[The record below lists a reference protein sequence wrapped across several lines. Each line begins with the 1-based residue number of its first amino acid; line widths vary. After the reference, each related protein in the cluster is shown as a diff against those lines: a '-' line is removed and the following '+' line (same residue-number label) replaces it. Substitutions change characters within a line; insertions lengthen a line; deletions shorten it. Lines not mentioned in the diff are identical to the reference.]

1 MLTQADI
8 GFIKANRGE
17 LTANRTSKIIV
28 KYSDVTERDPFTGE
42 PIGESEVTRQVDAVV
57 TEISSAINA
66 RVDREIIGGIVVQTG
81 DLNVSISIDLI
92 ADIADKITA
101 ILYDGKDY
109 EILAID
115 KKGIGVDNRYEIIA
129 RLIN

>member
-1 MLTQADI
+1 MLNDYDI
-8 GFIKANRGE
+8 EFMRQTRSEVI
-17 LTANRTSKIIV
+17 ANRTSKINV

-57 TEISSAINA
+57 TEISTG
-66 RVDREIIGGIVVQTG
+66 VDRDLDGGIEVQTG
-81 DLNVSISIDLI
+81 NLNVSISLEQI

-129 RLIN
+129 RLIS

>member
-8 GFIKANRGE
+8 EFIKANRGE

-42 PIGESEVTRQVDAVV
+42 PIGELEVTRQVDAVV
-57 TEISSAINA
+57 TEISTG
-66 RVDREIIGGIVVQTG
+66 VDREINGGIEVQTG
-81 DLNVSISIDLI
+81 DLNVSISLEQI

-101 ILYDGKDY
+101 ILYGSKNY
-109 EILAID
+109 EILALD

-129 RLIN
+129 RLIS

>member
-1 MLTQADI
+1 MLNDYDI
-8 GFIKANRGE
+8 EFMRQTRSEII
-17 LTANRTSKIIV
+17 ANRTSKINV

-57 TEISSAINA
+57 TEISTG
-66 RVDREIIGGIVVQTG
+66 VDRDLDGGIVVQTG

-92 ADIADKITA
+92 ADIADKITT

-129 RLIN
+129 RLIS

>member
-1 MLTQADI
+1 MLNDYDI
-8 GFIKANRGE
+8 EFIRQSRRE
-17 LTANRTSKIIV
+17 LVANRTSTIIV
-28 KYSDVTERDPFTGE
+28 KYSGVTERDPFTGE
-42 PIGESEVTRQVDAVV
+42 PVGETEVTRQVDAVV
-57 TEISSAINA
+57 TEISTG
-66 RVDREIIGGIVVQTG
+66 VDREINGGIEVQTG
-81 DLNVSISIDLI
+81 DLNVSISLEQI

-129 RLIN
+129 RLIS

>member
-1 MLTQADI
+1 MLNDYDI
-8 GFIKANRGE
+8 EFMRQTRSEII
-17 LTANRTSKIIV
+17 ANRTSKIDV

-42 PIGESEVTRQVDAVV
+42 PIGELEVTRQVDAVV
-57 TEISSAINA
+57 TEISTG
-66 RVDREIIGGIVVQTG
+66 VDREINGGIEVQTG

-92 ADIADKITA
+92 ADIADNITA

-129 RLIN
+129 RLIS

>member
-8 GFIKANRGE
+8 EFIKANRGE
-17 LTANRTSKIIV
+17 LTANRTSKINV

-57 TEISSAINA
+57 TEISTG
-66 RVDREIIGGIVVQTG
+66 VDRDLAGGIEVQTG
-81 DLNVSISIDLI
+81 DLNVSISIEQI
-92 ADIADKITA
+92 SDIADNITA
-101 ILYDGKDY
+101 ILYDEKDY

-115 KKGIGVDNRYEIIA
+115 KKGIGVRNRFEILA
-129 RLIN
+129 RMKS

>member
-8 GFIKANRGE
+8 EFIKANRGE
-17 LTANRTSKIIV
+17 LTANRTSKINV

-57 TEISSAINA
+57 TEVSTG
-66 RVDREIIGGIVVQTG
+66 VDREINSGIEVQTG

-101 ILYDGKDY
+101 ILYDSKNY
-109 EILAID
+109 EILALD

-129 RLIN
+129 RLIS

>member
-1 MLTQADI
+1 MLNDYDI
-8 GFIKANRGE
+8 EFMRQTRSEII
-17 LTANRTSKIIV
+17 ANRTSKINV

-42 PIGESEVTRQVDAVV
+42 PVGETEVTRQVDAVV
-57 TEISSAINA
+57 TEISTG
-66 RVDREIIGGIVVQTG
+66 VDRDLDGGIEVQTG
-81 DLNVSISIDLI
+81 DLNVSISLEQI

-129 RLIN
+129 RLIS

>member
-8 GFIKANRGE
+8 EFMRQTRSEVI
-17 LTANRTSKIIV
+17 ANRTSKINV

-81 DLNVSISIDLI
+81 DLTVSISLEQI

-101 ILYDGKDY
+101 ILYDSKNY
-109 EILAID
+109 EILALD

-129 RLIN
+129 RLIS

>member
-1 MLTQADI
+1 MRQSRSEMI
-8 GFIKANRGE
+8 
-17 LTANRTSKIIV
+17 ANRTSKINV

-42 PIGESEVTRQVDAVV
+42 PIGKSEVTRQVDAVV
-57 TEISSAINA
+57 TEISTG
-66 RVDREIIGGIVVQTG
+66 VDRDLDGGIVVQTG
-81 DLNVSISIDLI
+81 DLTVSISLEQI

-115 KKGIGVDNRYEIIA
+115 KKGIGFDNRYEIIA
-129 RLIN
+129 RLIS

>member
-1 MLTQADI
+1 MLNDYDI
-8 GFIKANRGE
+8 EYMRQTRSEII
-17 LTANRTSKIIV
+17 ANRTTKINV

-57 TEISSAINA
+57 TEISTG
-66 RVDREIIGGIVVQTG
+66 VDRDLDGGIEVQTG

-101 ILYDGKDY
+101 ILYDSKNY
-109 EILAID
+109 EILALD
-115 KKGIGVDNRYEIIA
+115 KKGIGIDNRYEIIA
-129 RLIN
+129 RLKS

>member
-8 GFIKANRGE
+8 EFIKSNRGE
-17 LTANRTSKIIV
+17 LTANRTSKINV

-57 TEISSAINA
+57 TEISTG
-66 RVDREIIGGIVVQTG
+66 VDRDLDGGIVVQTG
-81 DLNVSISIDLI
+81 DLTVSISLEQI

-115 KKGIGVDNRYEIIA
+115 KKGIGADNRYEIIA
-129 RLIN
+129 RLIS

>member
-1 MLTQADI
+1 MLNDYDI
-8 GFIKANRGE
+8 EFMRQSRSEII
-17 LTANRTSKIIV
+17 ANRTSKINV

-57 TEISSAINA
+57 TEISTG
-66 RVDREIIGGIVVQTG
+66 VDREIIGGIEVQTG
-81 DLNVSISIDLI
+81 DLNVSIPIDLI
-92 ADIADKITA
+92 ADIAEKITA

-129 RLIN
+129 RLIS

>member
-1 MLTQADI
+1 MLTDFDI
-8 GFIKANRGE
+8 AWMKATRAE
-17 LTANRTSKIIV
+17 LVANRTSKINV

-42 PIGESEVTRQVDAVV
+42 PAGETEVTRQVDAVV
-57 TEISSAINA
+57 TEISTG
-66 RVDREIIGGIVVQTG
+66 VDRDLAGGIEVQTG

-92 ADIADKITA
+92 ADIADNITA

-129 RLIN
+129 RLIS

>member
-8 GFIKANRGE
+8 EFMRQTRSEI
-17 LTANRTSKIIV
+17 TANRTSKINV

-42 PIGESEVTRQVDAVV
+42 PVGETEVTRQVDAVI
-57 TEISSAINA
+57 TEISTG
-66 RVDREIIGGIVVQTG
+66 VDRYLDGGIEVQTG

-129 RLIN
+129 RLIS